1 MVDLTNKAD
10 NLLPIFRASDVD
22 TKLNVCNDTLPSV
35 LDIHAP
41 MKSIKIRS
49 RSCRFVNQEIKDLMK
64 SRDGLLK
71 RFHQT
76 RDAVDWANFKESRN
90 LVKKTLLEAERNH
103 IFEEVTL
110 HQKNPNSHW
119 KIINRALHFKIK
131 ERQIYSKDL
140 KYVAN

>member
-10 NLLPIFRASDVD
+10 NLLPIFGASDVY
-22 TKLNVCNDTLPSV
+22 TKLNTCNDTLPSV

-41 MKSIKIRS
+41 MKSVKIRS
-49 RSCRFVNQEIKDLMK
+49 RSFRFVNQEIKDLMK

-90 LVKKTLLEAERNH
+90 LVKKTLHEAARNH
-103 IFEEVTL
+103 TFEEVTL
-110 HQKNPNSHW
+110 HQKNPNSHG
-119 KIINRALHFKIK
+119 KIINRVLHFKIK

>member
-1 MVDLTNKAD
+1 
-10 NLLPIFRASDVD
+10 
-22 TKLNVCNDTLPSV
+22 
-35 LDIHAP
+35 

-49 RSCRFVNQEIKDLMK
+49 RSCCFVNQEIKDLMK

-103 IFEEVTL
+103 TFEEVTL

>member
-1 MVDLTNKAD
+1 MVDLTDKAD
-10 NLLPIFRASDVD
+10 NLIPIFVASYVD
-22 TKLNVCNDTLPSV
+22 TKLNTCNDTLPSV

-49 RSCRFVNQEIKDLMK
+49 GSCRFVNQEIKDLMK

-76 RDAVDWANFKESRN
+76 RDAVDWDNFKESRN

-103 IFEEVTL
+103 TFEEVTR
-110 HQKNPNSHW
+110 